1 MDMKQILQA
10 MDSVKTSAPIENTDD
25 MKRFMSIVTEGSNPH
40 KVALPV
46 QMAMQHYAAPSNDE
60 IIKTR
65 PASQSLLKQYMA
77 EASAE
82 QEAAIYSKKVDLRMY
97 AQKIA
102 YKVMENAI
110 PGHSAGFTGGVVP
123 GLEPQESVENPQDV
137 IKLGIPLLMRLLEYA
152 REDAQTDMDLHN
164 VTEMLIKLST
174 EGNVLT
180 MDNYDQIVSDQQS
193 IGPPEDDR

>member
-25 MKRFMSIVTEGSNPH
+25 MKKFMSIVTEGSTPH

-46 QMAMQHYAAPSNDE
+46 QMAMQHYATPVKDE
-60 IIKTR
+60 LEK
-65 PASQSLLKQYMA
+65 PQSKLSLLKQYMA
-77 EASAE
+77 EASADK
-82 QEAAIYSKKVDLRMY
+82 EAAQYSKAADLKMY

-102 YKVMENAI
+102 YKVMESDFN
-110 PGHSAGFTGGVVP
+110 PGFKPGPGGP
-123 GLEPQESVENPQDV
+123 GLMPAESAENPPDTV
-137 IKLGIPLLMRLLEYA
+137 TLDIPLLIRLLEYS

-174 EGNVLT
+174 KGNVLT
-180 MDNYDQIVSDQQS
+180 MDNYDQIVGDQRT
-193 IGPPEDDR
+193 DDEF

>member
-1 MDMKQILQA
+1 MDMKKILQA
-10 MDSVKTSAPIENTDD
+10 MDSVKTSVPVESAND
-25 MKRFMSIVTEGSNPH
+25 MKTFMSIVTEGSNPH

-46 QMAMQHYAAPSNDE
+46 QMAMQHYATPVKDE
-60 IIKTR
+60 LEKTQSK
-65 PASQSLLKQYMA
+65 PSLLKQYMA

-82 QEAAIYSKKVDLRMY
+82 QEKELYTKNVDLKMY

-102 YKVMENAI
+102 YKVMEDAI
-110 PGHSAGFTGGVVP
+110 PGHSAGFTGGVGP
-123 GLEPQESVENPQDV
+123 GMEIHSSESTENPQDV
-137 IKLGIPLLMRLLEYA
+137 VKVDIPLLIRLLEYA

-180 MDNYDQIVSDQQS
+180 MDHYDQIVGDQRT
-193 IGPPEDDR
+193 EDR

>member
-10 MDSVKTSAPIENTDD
+10 MDSVKASVPVESTDD
-25 MKRFMSIVTEGSNPH
+25 MKKFMSIVTEGSNPH

-46 QMAMQHYAAPSNDE
+46 QMAMQHYATHVKDE
-60 IIKTR
+60 LEKPQAR
-65 PASQSLLKQYMA
+65 PSLLKQYMA

-82 QEAAIYSKKVDLRMY
+82 KEAAQYTKAADLKMY

-102 YKVMENAI
+102 YKVMGENAI
-110 PGHSAGFTGGVVP
+110 PGHSPGFTGGVGP
-123 GLEPQESVENPQDV
+123 GMEPQESAENPQDV
-137 IKLGIPLLMRLLEYA
+137 VKMDIPLLIRLLEYS

-174 EGNVLT
+174 KGNVLT
-180 MDNYDQIVSDQQS
+180 MDHYDQIVGDQRTDN
-193 IGPPEDDR
+193 EF